1 LRAIAYTLLALLILP
16 VLAPIAMAGHP
27 DRCSGCHYELYWDPE
42 TGVKKGDLVT
52 DVGGI
57 KWWSHDVYTVKAW
70 YQCKVCHTGIAAS
83 IAETVHANIGCAC
96 HAVIHAPKFDANV
109 EPWFAWVAVRLIAIP
124 TTDLDQLSA
133 YLGAPVEKAVAP
145 ARPTGLPAYKPRE
158 GARVEDLAMVLL
170 RLSAD
175 TPTNYP
181 KIVGG
186 SIVGYYTLKEYFN
199 LTDRFDG
206 GDYPNVPGKWSY
218 GVEVQ
223 LLTWRYRP
231 TAPWVFIPG
240 VGWVSGWPAKGPV
253 TPGPVI
259 LALGVRNMNVT
270 VGPYM
275 GYAHPFR
282 EAWLVCYNCHF
293 VTKEPGAAGAL
304 RFVEGFWLIG
314 IPEVA
319 LTLPAHGIT
328 REALMKALA
337 PEAPVTVVPEVAFKI
352 VQALLVLFAIITGVA
367 LIWVSRRIG

>member
-27 DRCSGCHYELYWDPE
+27 DRCSGCHYELYWDPD
-42 TGVKKGDLVT
+42 TGAKKGDLVE
-52 DVGGI
+52 DVGRVL
-57 KWWSHDVYTVKAW
+57 WWNHDVYTVKAW
-70 YQCKVCHTGIAAS
+70 YQCVVCHTGIAES

-96 HAVIHAPKFDANV
+96 HAVIHAPKFDANT
-109 EPWFAWVAVRLIAIP
+109 EPWFAWVATTLIAIP
-124 TTDLDQLSA
+124 TIDLTLLSV
-133 YLGAPVEKAVAP
+133 YLGATVERAVAGATTP
-145 ARPTGLPAYKPRE
+145 PAYKPIA
-158 GARVEDLAMVLL
+158 GAKVEDLARVLL
-170 RLSAD
+170 RLPPE

-186 SIVGYYTLKEYFN
+186 TLVGYYTLKEYFN
-199 LTDRFDG
+199 LIDDFDG
-206 GDYPNVPGKWSY
+206 GDYPHGAGYMSY

-253 TPGPVI
+253 TGGPVI
-259 LALGVRNMNVT
+259 LALGTRFVAPPL
-270 VGPYM
+270 VGPYRE
-275 GYAHPFR
+275 YAHPYR

-293 VTKEPGAAGAL
+293 VTAEPGAAGAL

-314 IPEVA
+314 IPEIA

-337 PEAPVTVVPEVAFKI
+337 PEAPVTVVPEVAFKV
-352 VQALLVLFAIITGVA
+352 VQVLLVLFAITTGIA
-367 LIWVSRRIG
+367 LIWVSRRMKG